1 MRVKSVMRII
11 LTVYAGAIATGN
23 RVVHPVMCSRVARL
37 ILAASAAA
45 AGAAPGWVQTL
56 AVTGELD
63 VTGVE
68 PASSALLRAGPL
80 APSGVIQELYNPLG
94 HAAGSE
100 VFQERAGFTIDDS
113 CARPAGF
120 ACAPGAVGVFGQPL
134 SGGGVACGAFFNTS
148 PRLPWRAAGA
158 LWFAE
163 PSASSFGDDW
173 FRDTPPFP
181 GGQLVGAGGRLGMAR
196 PSGAGP
202 PALEAGVTLG
212 CSAGSLTPPGW
223 LAEIDGRFS
232 DGILEAEALL
242 GWCSAGYRPPTGAA
256 ADTAWRASGRLR
268 LSGTGSAAQLSATVD
283 GGRPGFAPG
292 RFIPGRGEL
301 SLQLDRVFTLGKAVE
316 TAIRLAADK
325 RIVIDEQGR
334 VSEESGC
341 SGRLTLSLGRAVTSF
356 AVSWSAD
363 EGAAAAARLELD
375 PVGWMSVT
383 VGTTWSDHGRACS
396 LDVRCAIRA
405 AEGRGP

>member
-1 MRVKSVMRII
+1 MRII
-11 LTVYAGAIATGN
+11 LSVYAGAIATGN
-23 RVVHPVMCSRVARL
+23 RAVRPVMCSWVARV

-45 AGAAPGWVQTL
+45 AGAAPGWAQTL
-56 AVTGELD
+56 EMTGELD

-68 PASSALLRAGPL
+68 PASSALLRVGPL
-80 APSGVIQELYNPLG
+80 APSGVIQELYSPLG

-100 VFQERAGFTIDDS
+100 VCQERAGFTIDDS

-134 SGGGVACGAFFNTS
+134 EGGGAACGVFFNTA

-163 PSASSFGDDW
+163 PIASSFGDDW
-173 FRDTPPFP
+173 FRDTATFP
-181 GGQLVGAGGRLGMAR
+181 GGPLVGAGGRLGMAWG
-196 PSGAGP
+196 SGAGH
-202 PALEAGVTLG
+202 PALDAGVTLG
-212 CSAGSLTPPGW
+212 CSAGSLMPPGW
-223 LAEIDGRFS
+223 LAEMEGRFS
-232 DGILEAEALL
+232 EGVLEAAVLL

-268 LSGTGSAAQLSATVD
+268 LSGTGTAAQLSATVD
-283 GGRPGFAPG
+283 VGRPGFAPG
-292 RFIPGRGEL
+292 RFIPGRGQL
-301 SLQLDRVFTLGKAVE
+301 SLQMDRVFTLGQAVE

-325 RIVIDEQGR
+325 RIVIDAQGK

-341 SGRLTLSLGRAVTSF
+341 SGRLTLSLGRALTSF
-356 AVSWSAD
+356 TVSWSAD

-375 PVGWMSVT
+375 PVEWMSVT
-383 VGTTWSDHGRACS
+383 VGTTWSDHDRACS

-405 AEGRGP
+405 AEGRGS